1 VIGTQKLQEL
11 LDRFAVACGLEPIAA
26 DSMGHFRIRFDFRN
40 ALDLIALDSRSVLI
54 RANLRSLESYD
65 VDTTEDIVHR
75 CLQFGMTRL
84 QEFAETLTYD
94 APSQQLIVYRLL
106 DLETLDDAILEQAIE
121 DFMNSTS
128 AWKAFVQQT
137 LEAVNDQTSEPFNA
151 QF

>member
-1 VIGTQKLQEL
+1 
-11 LDRFAVACGLEPIAA
+11 
-26 DSMGHFRIRFDFRN
+26 MGHFRIRFDFRN

-94 APSQQLIVYRLL
+94 APSQQLILYRLL
-106 DLETLDDAILEQAIE
+106 DLESLNDAILEQAIE

>member
-1 VIGTQKLQEL
+1 
-11 LDRFAVACGLEPIAA
+11 
-26 DSMGHFRIRFDFRN
+26 MGHFRIRFDFRN